1 MPVFSGI
8 DAALAAPTT
17 ALRLFGKPRVEG
29 QRRVA
34 VGPFTEDHMIS
45 LENLTDLGHKAP
57 GGDATKGVLLPIE
70 TVLDGIPALAI
81 DEEQSPALHHRAVE
95 IDEQLVLQ
103 AGYRHADLAI
113 PDGQRQL
120 FVPGDALIQ
129 FLQRDLAWSGLIIG

>member
-1 MPVFSGI
+1 MQKCS
-8 DAALAAPTT
+8 LT
-17 ALRLFGKPRVEG
+17 ARW
-29 QRRVA
+29 
-34 VGPFTEDHMIS
+34 
-45 LENLTDLGHKAP
+45 
-57 GGDATKGVLLPIE
+57 GVL
-70 TVLDGIPALAI
+70 AW
-81 DEEQSPALHHRAVE
+81 AVE